1 MTQITHLNSI
11 YMNYLTPLQK
21 WRIMDLESLRRECDA
36 EPNYFHFA
44 RIIRKMEKE
53 RIIESFKHRFNG
65 KKYIFF
71 SSFGERQ
78 IANEK
83 NPTAISKDSL
93 MHDLKVSELAQS
105 FFKLNWVDY
114 ISLEHELINKRNF
127 RQTFKIIPDA
137 LMGMKIEGRK
147 INIALEL
154 ELTQKQ
160 KQRIREKAKQYII
173 NSNYELIIYLFSKQS
188 VMKTYIKE
196 IEDTVGKKY
205 LDKFMFITIPSMT
218 AKVTDLTQ
226 LDVIANNKKFKLREV
241 FEAYKRGV
249 NALQ

>member
-1 MTQITHLNSI
+1 
-11 YMNYLTPLQK
+11 
-21 WRIMDLESLRRECDA
+21 
-36 EPNYFHFA
+36 
-44 RIIRKMEKE
+44 
-53 RIIESFKHRFNG
+53 
-65 KKYIFF
+65 
-71 SSFGERQ
+71 
-78 IANEK
+78 
-83 NPTAISKDSL
+83 

-173 NSNYELIIYLFSKQS
+173 NPNYELILYLFSKQS
-188 VMKTYIKE
+188 VMKTYIEE

-218 AKVTDLTQ
+218 AKETDLTQ
-226 LDVIANNKKFKLREV
+226 LDVIANDKRFKLKEV

-249 NALQ
+249 NPLQ